1 MPTTTTIEAPEQTS
15 KSGKRARKSASPRK
29 PVPVRA
35 NGKQRP
41 TAPTTKTNQ
50 VLGLLRRVRGASI
63 SDLST
68 ATGWQAHSVRGF
80 LSGTV
85 KKKMGL
91 VVVSEKDGKG
101 VRRYRIA
108 TDVAA

>member
-1 MPTTTTIEAPEQTS
+1 MPTTTIDAPEKTP
-15 KSGKRARKSASPRK
+15 KSGKRARKSASPQK
-29 PVPVRA
+29 TVPVRA

-41 TAPTTKTNQ
+41 AAPITKTNQ
-50 VLGLLRRVRGASI
+50 VIGLLRRSKGASI
-63 SDLST
+63 ADLST

-91 VVVSEKDGKG
+91 QVLSEKDGKG
-101 VRRYRIA
+101 VRLYRIA
-108 TDVAA
+108 TDAAA

>member
-1 MPTTTTIEAPEQTS
+1 MPTTTTIDAPVKTP

-29 PVPVRA
+29 PVSIRV

-41 TAPTTKTNQ
+41 ATTKTNQ
-50 VLGLLRRVRGASI
+50 VLGLLRRARGASI
-63 SDLST
+63 SDLT
-68 ATGWQAHSVRGF
+68 TTTGWQAHSVRGF

-91 VVVSEKDGKG
+91 VVASEKDGKG

>member
-1 MPTTTTIEAPEQTS
+1 MTVTAIDTPNKKP
-15 KSGKRARKSASPRK
+15 KSGNRARKSASPQK
-29 PVPVRA
+29 PTAVRA
-35 NGKQRP
+35 NGKKL
-41 TAPTTKTNQ
+41 TAAPTTKTNQ
-50 VLGLLRRVRGASI
+50 VIALLRRANGTTIV
-63 SDLST
+63 DLST

-91 VVVSEKDGKG
+91 AVVSEKDGNG
-101 VRRYRIA
+101 IRRYRIA